1 MSDDPSSARRIL
13 RRCGVRDGA
22 TRGARCRSR
31 SPEQSQCQHDSS
43 SPRRDRHAYV
53 VVVSNSELLED
64 NSVDELLVASEVDV
78 VVRSV
83 VVLYEETH

>member
-1 MSDDPSSARRIL
+1 
-13 RRCGVRDGA
+13 
-22 TRGARCRSR
+22 
-31 SPEQSQCQHDSS
+31 
-43 SPRRDRHAYV
+43 V